1 MGLDM
6 YLYTKNENGDVSNEL
21 AYWRKANQVHN
32 YFVTVVQGDNDD
44 CGEYNLTVSDLVAL
58 KHLCQDVLDDK
69 SLAKELLPTSEG
81 FFFGSTQYDSNYFGN
96 LAYTVEVCEKA
107 IACLNEGIRVVYSS
121 SW

>member
-6 YLYTKNENGDVSNEL
+6 YLYAKNDNGSKEL
-21 AYWRKANQVHN
+21 GYWRKANQVHN
-32 YFVTVVQGDNDD
+32 YFVSTVQNDNDD
-44 CGEYNLTVSDLVAL
+44 CGEYDLTVSDLVTL

-81 FFFGSTQYDSNYFGN
+81 FFFGSTEYDSDYFDD
-96 LAYTVEVCEKA
+96 LAYTVEVCEEA